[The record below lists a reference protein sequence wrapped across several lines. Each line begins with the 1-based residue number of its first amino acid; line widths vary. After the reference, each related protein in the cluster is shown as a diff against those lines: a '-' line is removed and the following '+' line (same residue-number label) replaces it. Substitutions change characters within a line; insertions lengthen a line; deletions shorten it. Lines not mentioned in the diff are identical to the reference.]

1 MINRLTP
8 VWMNHEASAEK
19 FRFEIWKLLFIGI
32 DDHWWD
38 IDGWLFELIYGIDGL
53 DATQKR
59 VAAFKKSITR
69 FRAMLPSFH
78 SQYFFL
84 HQRAIVQFG
93 QSVTESYLPLSVW
106 LKFCQLP
113 FIQFPLHGCWTLWM
127 GKQLV
132 WYGNI
137 PQLLLPRHRQNQPGL
152 ILSTFQIREVIQL
165 SWVRNK
171 KHVKLIGNV
180 PHSS

>member
-1 MINRLTP
+1 MINRSTP

-53 DATQKR
+53 DATPKR
-59 VAAFKKSITR
+59 EAAFKKSITR

-78 SQYFFL
+78 CHCFL

-93 QSVTESYLPLSVW
+93 QSVRVLPSSIRVTKVLPTSIHSIATPW
-106 LKFCQLP
+106 LLD
-113 FIQFPLHGCWTLWM
+113 IM
-127 GKQLV
+127 DGKT
-132 WYGNI
+132 I
-137 PQLLLPRHRQNQPGL
+137 GL
-152 ILSTFQIREVIQL
+152 IRKHPTTPPTSSPTRFDFVNFSDQGSNSTELSQ
-165 SWVRNK
+165 K
-171 KHVKLIGNV
+171 
-180 PHSS
+180 

>member
-1 MINRLTP
+1 MINRSTP

-78 SQYFFL
+78 RQYFFL

-93 QSVTESYLPLSVW
+93 QSVRVLPSSIRVTKVLPTSIHSISTPW
-106 LKFCQLP
+106 LLD
-113 FIQFPLHGCWTLWM
+113 IM
-127 GKQLV
+127 DGKT
-132 WYGNI
+132 I
-137 PQLLLPRHRQNQPGL
+137 GL
-152 ILSTFQIREVIQL
+152 IRKHPTTPPTSSPAECEPTRFDFVNFSDQGSNSTELSQ
-165 SWVRNK
+165 K
-171 KHVKLIGNV
+171 
-180 PHSS
+180 

>member
-1 MINRLTP
+1 MINRSTP

-59 VAAFKKSITR
+59 VAAFKKVSHVS
-69 FRAMLPSFH
+69 APCFH
-78 SQYFFL
+78 CHCFL

-93 QSVTESYLPLSVW
+93 QSVRVLPSSIRVTKVLPTSIHSISTPW
-106 LKFCQLP
+106 LLD
-113 FIQFPLHGCWTLWM
+113 IM
-127 GKQLV
+127 DGKT
-132 WYGNI
+132 I
-137 PQLLLPRHRQNQPGL
+137 GL
-152 ILSTFQIREVIQL
+152 IRKHPTSSPTRFDFVNFSDQGSNSTELSQ
-165 SWVRNK
+165 K
-171 KHVKLIGNV
+171 
-180 PHSS
+180 

>member
-1 MINRLTP
+1 MMINRSIP

-59 VAAFKKSITR
+59 VAAFKKVSHISAPCFHHSTVNT
-69 FRAMLPSFH
+69 SFC
-78 SQYFFL
+78 
-84 HQRAIVQFG
+84 INVQLFNLVKV
-93 QSVTESYLPLSVW
+93 SESYLPLSVW

-137 PQLLLPRHRQNQPGL
+137 PQLLPPRHQPGL
-152 ILSTFQIREVIQL
+152 ILSTFQIREVI
-165 SWVRNK
+165 
-171 KHVKLIGNV
+171 
-180 PHSS
+180 